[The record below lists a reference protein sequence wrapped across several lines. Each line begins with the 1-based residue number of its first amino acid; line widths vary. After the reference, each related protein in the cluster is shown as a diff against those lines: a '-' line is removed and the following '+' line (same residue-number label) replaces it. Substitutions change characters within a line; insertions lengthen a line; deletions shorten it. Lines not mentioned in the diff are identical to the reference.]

1 MSRSFRA
8 IGARARHPA
17 ARTLLIAGSATVG
30 AGLLLAACSG
40 ATLNSAGRAAP
51 HRAIRAAGT
60 PGFAAAGQGSAAT
73 GKTAGRAR
81 LALSTQ
87 SIIYTADLTLR
98 VDDVAAQAE
107 AAKNIVTAV
116 GGYVAREQEITP
128 PGRHRTS
135 VQLALKIPVAQYAQ
149 TLDKLKALHGKQIAF
164 NQHAV
169 DVTQRVAD
177 VNSRVAS
184 AQAAISQL
192 RALLRRAGSVSQLLP
207 VQEQI
212 NSQESELEA
221 LLAQQRALA
230 HETSYATVTVLL
242 LGHHAVIL
250 GADRARVDPPVRGS
264 VGAHRR
270 PRLREPAQAGAAEAA
285 ARRRPAGGARGVTGG
300 PGRQRADPAGVACT
314 RSVSLASMSGS
325 VSGSTP
331 WPRLKM

>member
-30 AGLLLAACSG
+30 TGLLLAACSG
-40 ATLNSAGRAAP
+40 ATLNSARSTAP
-51 HRAIRAAGT
+51 HRAIPAAGT
-60 PGFAAAGQGSAAT
+60 PAFAAAGQGSAAT
-73 GKTAGRAR
+73 GKTAGRAG

-98 VDDVAAQAE
+98 VNDVAAQAE

-242 LGHHAVIL
+242 LGHHAVIVKKHQKIPGFAGGLRGGWHAL
-250 GADRARVDPPVRGS
+250 GLVVGWVLTALGSILPFAVLLALIGGLIYASRRRLGRRKPPPAADPP
-264 VGAHRR
+264 
-270 PRLREPAQAGAAEAA
+270 AA
-285 ARRRPAGGARGVTGG
+285 
-300 PGRQRADPAGVACT
+300 
-314 RSVSLASMSGS
+314 
-325 VSGSTP
+325 
-331 WPRLKM
+331 

>member
-30 AGLLLAACSG
+30 TGLLLAACSG
-40 ATLNSAGRAAP
+40 ATLNSARSTAP
-51 HRAIRAAGT
+51 HRAIPAAGT
-60 PGFAAAGQGSAAT
+60 PAFAAAGQGSAAT
-73 GKTAGRAR
+73 GKTAGRAG

-98 VDDVAAQAE
+98 VNDVAAQAE

-242 LGHHAVIL
+242 LGHHAVIVKKHQKIPGFAGGLRGGWHAL
-250 GADRARVDPPVRGS
+250 GLVVGWVLTALGSILPFAVLLALIGGLIYASRRRLGRRKPPPAADPP
-264 VGAHRR
+264 AA
-270 PRLREPAQAGAAEAA
+270 PAA
-285 ARRRPAGGARGVTGG
+285 
-300 PGRQRADPAGVACT
+300 
-314 RSVSLASMSGS
+314 
-325 VSGSTP
+325 
-331 WPRLKM
+331 

>member
-1 MSRSFRA
+1 M
-8 IGARARHPA
+8 G
-17 ARTLLIAGSATVG
+17 T
-30 AGLLLAACSG
+30 GLLLAACSG
-40 ATLNSAGRAAP
+40 AALNSARTAAPGRAVHAP
-51 HRAIRAAGT
+51 QAGAPAYSAAGR
-60 PGFAAAGQGSAAT
+60 GSAT
-73 GKTAGRAR
+73 GKTAGLAT

-242 LGHHAVIL
+242 LGHHAVIVKKHQKIPGFAGGLRGGWHAL
-250 GADRARVDPPVRGS
+250 GLVVGWVLTALGSILPFAVLLALIGGLVYASRRRLGRRKPPPAADPP
-264 VGAHRR
+264 AA
-270 PRLREPAQAGAAEAA
+270 PAA
-285 ARRRPAGGARGVTGG
+285 
-300 PGRQRADPAGVACT
+300 
-314 RSVSLASMSGS
+314 
-325 VSGSTP
+325 
-331 WPRLKM
+331 